1 MVLIPTLKLKEK
13 KKKMA
18 SKEKQ
23 IGIVGGEAIDELE
36 EVRHEYLRQLENPRK
51 GFDMWDAF
59 TVLDRVSVINQNI
72 EDYLMS
78 QACVVQN
85 PELFKL
91 VYEATQQLA
100 EAYQLV
106 ANVFEEAQEEN
117 SSD

>member
-1 MVLIPTLKLKEK
+1 MVLIPTSKLKEK

-23 IGIVGGEAIDELE
+23 FGIVGGEVVDELE
-36 EVRHEYLRQLENPRK
+36 EVRHEYLRQLEDPRK
-51 GFDMWDAF
+51 GFDAWDAF

-78 QACVVQN
+78 QPCVVQN
-85 PELFKL
+85 PELFKH
-91 VYEATQQLA
+91 VYEATQKLS
-100 EAYQLV
+100 EAYQLI
-106 ANVFEEAQEEN
+106 ANVFEEVQEEN